1 MREFLDQIFA
11 VELSQTLIKAL
22 EQLVTFLPTL
32 LKEIQLRLI
41 NVLSTA
47 LRQQPFAVPDAS
59 GGVSKDLTRSKSK
72 REAMGKRLSL
82 GNVKRTAV
90 ITSGQPAEKK
100 DKQSSSAAPVVV
112 YEEEK
117 APETIALA
125 LKTLGTFNLTVR
137 TR

>member
-22 EQLVTFLPTL
+22 EALVTFIPTL

-47 LRQQPFAVPDAS
+47 LRQQPFAVPDTPSS
-59 GGVSKDLTRSKSK
+59 GSSKELTRSKSK
-72 REAMGKRLSL
+72 RENMGKRISL
-82 GNVKRTAV
+82 ANVKKAV
-90 ITSGQPAEKK
+90 VNAASGQPADKK
-100 DKQSSSAAPVVV
+100 ASSAAPSFSI
-112 YEEEK
+112 EEEK

-137 TR
+137 FY